1 MKNNKGFTL
10 VEILVAVLIFSII
23 TIPIMLTFYMG
34 AIQVERQTGETK
46 EVNIARETLTLIIN
60 DLQKYAT
67 LATRVETQDNITKL
81 IIRDDEN
88 LTKDPKKV
96 IYIYDSGSKV
106 LIRMIDDLQSVIL
119 SEEQLGNRYYKEEQ
133 AEKYNIYENEPVK
146 IEKDNLSNTI
156 SVYLRIKTDQE
167 AKPQEDFYQYRLVE
181 EDRKVIKFE
190 QNGYIEDLESFNF
203 RDSSFTIETYF
214 KLGNINTLVLDD
226 RCLFN
231 LVDGNSNSK
240 IKIKTNSNKIH
251 LLMDNESVGNIE
263 LGQDTT
269 GVWRK
274 LVITYDDNKKEI
286 KMYISKKDDPS
297 NLECKSTIYYDTDA
311 IFYKKT
317 NGPIYIDKV
326 YIGNEQNSNNNNF
339 SGPLYMYEPR
349 IWQKTIDI
357 TKEDLTKR
365 LIGNEDS
372 LIFYIK
378 DDYKKVFLENK
389 VVFNVINAVTNNVM
403 NFKYIEVDEEI
414 PTEKTDTAWKT
425 NFDNISK
432 LIGY

>member
-1 MKNNKGFTL
+1 
-10 VEILVAVLIFSII
+10 
-23 TIPIMLTFYMG
+23 MLTFYMG

-181 EDRKVIKFE
+181 ADRK
-190 QNGYIEDLESFNF
+190 
-203 RDSSFTIETYF
+203 
-214 KLGNINTLVLDD
+214 
-226 RCLFN
+226 
-231 LVDGNSNSK
+231 
-240 IKIKTNSNKIH
+240 
-251 LLMDNESVGNIE
+251 
-263 LGQDTT
+263 
-269 GVWRK
+269 
-274 LVITYDDNKKEI
+274 
-286 KMYISKKDDPS
+286 
-297 NLECKSTIYYDTDA
+297 
-311 IFYKKT
+311 
-317 NGPIYIDKV
+317 
-326 YIGNEQNSNNNNF
+326 
-339 SGPLYMYEPR
+339 
-349 IWQKTIDI
+349 
-357 TKEDLTKR
+357 
-365 LIGNEDS
+365 
-372 LIFYIK
+372 
-378 DDYKKVFLENK
+378 
-389 VVFNVINAVTNNVM
+389 
-403 NFKYIEVDEEI
+403 
-414 PTEKTDTAWKT
+414 
-425 NFDNISK
+425 
-432 LIGY
+432 